1 MTNRQLQDLIAKMS
15 IDEKLAQI
23 TQLNP
28 VCFGFHYITPLTGPD
43 SGLRIGHDLATSI
56 GSVLNCDNASDAVT
70 IQKAHLEE
78 DPHSIPL
85 LFMADIIHG
94 FKTIFPF
101 P

>member
-70 IQKAHLEE
+70 IQKL
-78 DPHSIPL
+78 IWKRTL
-85 LFMADIIHG
+85 TVFRCFLWRILFMG
-94 FKTIFPF
+94 LKQFFPF